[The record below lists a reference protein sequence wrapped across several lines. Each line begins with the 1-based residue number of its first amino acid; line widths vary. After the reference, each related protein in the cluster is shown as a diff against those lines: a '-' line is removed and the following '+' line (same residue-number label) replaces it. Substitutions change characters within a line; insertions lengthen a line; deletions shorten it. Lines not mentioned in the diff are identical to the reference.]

1 MHIAIVSAHEL
12 SPETPAIAR
21 ELSRGH
27 RVTVYTR
34 RYSPELRDRGRLAP
48 GVTVEHVPAGPATR
62 LPESGLLPYLSD
74 FSAGLQERWDRER
87 PDVIH
92 AHSWT
97 SGLAAIAGAERL
109 GVPVTQTFHSLGGRD
124 EEEEEDEAGEGAR
137 GGPDAGIRLRLER
150 AIGRRANA
158 VIASCAGEESELI
171 RLGVP
176 RRNIA
181 IVPGG
186 VDVER
191 FRRHGPA
198 FPRGE
203 RPRLVHVGRLS
214 PAGGAG
220 TAIRALEA
228 VPGAELVIAGGPA
241 AGELESDPD
250 HRRLRA
256 LAEEVGVA
264 DRVTFL
270 GHVPYAAMPKL
281 MRSADIVITLPQ
293 TVPTGM
299 VALEA
304 MACGVPVIASAVG
317 AHLDSVVDG
326 VTGFLIPPRNPA
338 ALARR
343 AREVLG
349 DPTLRTALGYA
360 GADRARSRFSLERI
374 GQELV
379 RVYED
384 VRAARACA

>member
-124 EEEEEDEAGEGAR
+124 EEEEDEAGEGAR

-171 RLGVP
+171 RLGV
-176 RRNIA
+176 
-181 IVPGG
+181 
-186 VDVER
+186 D
-191 FRRHGPA
+191 GP
-198 FPRGE
+198 
-203 RPRLVHVGRLS
+203 VCC
-214 PAGGAG
+214 
-220 TAIRALEA
+220 A
-228 VPGAELVIAGGPA
+228 VPALPA
-241 AGELESDPD
+241 TV
-250 HRRLRA
+250 HRRRGRGRCRA
-256 LAEEVGVA
+256 RTARA
-264 DRVTFL
+264 DRL
-270 GHVPYAAMPKL
+270 H
-281 MRSADIVITLPQ
+281 
-293 TVPTGM
+293 
-299 VALEA
+299 
-304 MACGVPVIASAVG
+304 
-317 AHLDSVVDG
+317 
-326 VTGFLIPPRNPA
+326 
-338 ALARR
+338 ARR
-343 AREVLG
+343 A
-349 DPTLRTALGYA
+349 A
-360 GADRARSRFSLERI
+360 
-374 GQELV
+374 
-379 RVYED
+379 
-384 VRAARACA
+384 

>member
-1 MHIAIVSAHEL
+1 MHIAIVSAHEVA
-12 SPETPAIAR
+12 PETPAIAR

-34 RYSPELRDRGRLAP
+34 RDSPERRDRGRLVP
-48 GVTVEHVPAGPATR
+48 GVAVEHVPAGPAQW
-62 LPESGLLPYLSD
+62 LPENGLLPYLSD
-74 FSAGLQERWDRER
+74 FSAGLQERWGKER

-97 SGLAAIAGAERL
+97 SGLAAIAGSDGL
-109 GVPVTQTFHSLGGRD
+109 GVPVTQTFHTLGGS
-124 EEEEEDEAGEGAR
+124 
-137 GGPDAGIRLRLER
+137 PDARTRLER
-150 AIGRRANA
+150 AIGRRADA

-171 RLGVP
+171 RMGVP

-191 FRRHGPA
+191 FRRRGPA
-198 FPRGE
+198 FPRDD
-203 RPRLVHVGRLS
+203 RPRLVHVGRLG
-214 PAGGAG
+214 PDGGAG
-220 TAIRALEA
+220 TAIRALDG

-241 AGELESDPD
+241 SGGLDDDP
-250 HRRLRA
+250 HFARLRA
-256 LAEEVGVA
+256 LAEEVGVR

-270 GHVPYAAMPKL
+270 GRIPHNAMPKL
-281 MRSADIVITLPQ
+281 MRSADLVLSLPSSAA
-293 TVPTGM
+293 TGM

-326 VTGFLIPPRNPA
+326 VTGFLVRPGRPA
-338 ALARR
+338 DLARR

-349 DPTLRTALGYA
+349 DPTRRTALGYA
-360 GADRARSRFSLERI
+360 AADRARSRYSLERI

-384 VRAARACA
+384 VRGATLACA

>member
-48 GVTVEHVPAGPATR
+48 GVTVEHVPAGPATW
-62 LPESGLLPYLSD
+62 LPEGKLLPYLSD
-74 FSAGLQERWDRER
+74 FSAGLQERWGRER

-97 SGLAAIAGAERL
+97 GGLAAIAGADAL
-109 GVPVTQTFHSLGGRD
+109 GVPVTQTFHSLGGRND
-124 EEEEEDEAGEGAR
+124 EDESGDDAR
-137 GGPDAGIRLRLER
+137 GGPDPEVRIRLER
-150 AIGRRANA
+150 AIGRRASA

-171 RLGVP
+171 RIGVP

-191 FRRHGPA
+191 FRRRGPA

-203 RPRLVHVGRLS
+203 RPRLVHVGRLT

-241 AGELESDPD
+241 TGDLESDPD
-250 HRRLRA
+250 YRRLRA
-256 LAEEVGVA
+256 LAEEVGVQ

-270 GHVPYAAMPKL
+270 GRVPHAAMPKL
-281 MRSADIVITLPQ
+281 MRSADVVLTLPQ
-293 TVPTGM
+293 AVPTGM

-326 VTGFLIPPRNPA
+326 VTGFLIPPSRPA

-343 AREVLG
+343 AREVLA

-360 GADRARSRFSLERI
+360 GADRARSRYSLERI

>member
-1 MHIAIVSAHEL
+1 M
-12 SPETPAIAR
+12 
-21 ELSRGH
+21 
-27 RVTVYTR
+27 
-34 RYSPELRDRGRLAP
+34 
-48 GVTVEHVPAGPATR
+48 
-62 LPESGLLPYLSD
+62 
-74 FSAGLQERWDRER
+74 
-87 PDVIH
+87 
-92 AHSWT
+92 
-97 SGLAAIAGAERL
+97 
-109 GVPVTQTFHSLGGRD
+109 
-124 EEEEEDEAGEGAR
+124 
-137 GGPDAGIRLRLER
+137 
-150 AIGRRANA
+150 
-158 VIASCAGEESELI
+158 
-171 RLGVP
+171 
-176 RRNIA
+176 
-181 IVPGG
+181 
-186 VDVER
+186 
-191 FRRHGPA
+191 
-198 FPRGE
+198 
-203 RPRLVHVGRLS
+203 
-214 PAGGAG
+214 
-220 TAIRALEA
+220 
-228 VPGAELVIAGGPA
+228 IAGGPA

-360 GADRARSRFSLERI
+360 GADRARSRYSLERI